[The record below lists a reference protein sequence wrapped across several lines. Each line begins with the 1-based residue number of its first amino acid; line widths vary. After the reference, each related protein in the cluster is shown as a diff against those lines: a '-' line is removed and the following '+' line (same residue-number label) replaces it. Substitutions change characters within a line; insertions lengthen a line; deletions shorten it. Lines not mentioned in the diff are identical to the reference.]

1 MKAYFVDFRQK
12 TIDTYY
18 SQPIS
23 QSQLANKFSVARSF
37 VQKLLKQHRL
47 TGNIAPKHGGGVK
60 LKLSPNQLALLVELI
75 KINNDATLEEL
86 CDLLA
91 AQTGVVVSRATMRR
105 MTQRLKLTVK
115 KNTLPS
121 RKRNGKS
128 PTSQI

>member
-1 MKAYFVDFRQK
+1 MKSYSVDFRQK
-12 TIDTYY
+12 ILETYY

-37 VQKLLKQHRL
+37 VQKILKQHRL

-60 LKLSPNQLALLVELI
+60 LKLSPNQLALLAELI
-75 KINNDATLEEL
+75 ESNNDATLEEL

-91 AQTGVVVSRATMRR
+91 AQTGVVVSRATMGR

-115 KNTLPS
+115 KNTLPL